1 MDRVSLM
8 DQSGAYVLQDALV
21 DLKSSEMRIVLVG
34 LPVAQRD
41 ILEAIHV
48 IPDLVST
55 KDLFENFA
63 ELKAVLPKML
73 AEIGTTKQGLVS
85 KNEAVER

>member
-1 MDRVSLM
+1 M
-8 DQSGAYVLQDALV
+8 DQCGAYAPQAALL
-21 DLKSSEMRIVLVG
+21 DLNSSEMRIVPVG

-55 KDLFENFA
+55 KDLLADFA
-63 ELKAVLPKML
+63 ELKAALPKT
-73 AEIGTTKQGLVS
+73 AGRDRATKQGLMS
-85 KNEAVER
+85 NK